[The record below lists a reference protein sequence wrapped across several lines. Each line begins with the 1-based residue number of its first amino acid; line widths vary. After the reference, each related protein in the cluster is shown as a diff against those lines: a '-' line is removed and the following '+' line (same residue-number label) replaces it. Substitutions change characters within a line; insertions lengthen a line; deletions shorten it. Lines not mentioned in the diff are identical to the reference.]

1 MFALEL
7 GGQKYDWDSS
17 FILSLFG
24 GFAIL
29 IIAFI
34 FIERKVEEPIISFEM
49 FKQLIR
55 NEYNYCI
62 MLRCCIYV
70 SNCLHSVI
78 HSRCI
83 RRTATNSGLLLL
95 PMMLG
100 SVVTAQL
107 GGFLTT
113 KLSYRN
119 IMIISAVIMLI
130 GLFLLSTLTPETS
143 RALLTVYMIIIGFGV
158 GFSFSVLS
166 MASIHNFGM
175 EQRGSATSTSNFIRS
190 LGMTLGITIFGMI
203 QRTGFQD
210 QLEEA
215 FKGMS
220 WGMNTK
226 LGDSRAI
233 LSESARSQIPPQ
245 ILDKIIDALSSSIVQ
260 TFMWALVPA
269 GLAFMFIF
277 FMGNERMVIKK
288 EQMNK
293 KSETSKRNEKLL
305 SNWKGAFRMYGVRLA
320 FDNFVFF
327 VCK

>member
-1 MFALEL
+1 
-7 GGQKYDWDSS
+7 
-17 FILSLFG
+17 
-24 GFAIL
+24 
-29 IIAFI
+29 
-34 FIERKVEEPIISFEM
+34 
-49 FKQLIR
+49 
-55 NEYNYCI
+55 
-62 MLRCCIYV
+62 
-70 SNCLHSVI
+70 
-78 HSRCI
+78 
-83 RRTATNSGLLLL
+83 
-95 PMMLG
+95 
-100 SVVTAQL
+100 
-107 GGFLTT
+107 
-113 KLSYRN
+113 
-119 IMIISAVIMLI
+119 
-130 GLFLLSTLTPETS
+130 
-143 RALLTVYMIIIGFGV
+143 
-158 GFSFSVLS
+158 

-203 QRTGFQD
+203 QRTGFKD

-293 KSETSKRNEKLL
+293 RVKHQSVIEKAPFQLERIFHIY
-305 SNWKGAFRMYGVRLA
+305 SVRLA

>member
-1 MFALEL
+1 
-7 GGQKYDWDSS
+7 
-17 FILSLFG
+17 
-24 GFAIL
+24 
-29 IIAFI
+29 
-34 FIERKVEEPIISFEM
+34 
-49 FKQLIR
+49 
-55 NEYNYCI
+55 
-62 MLRCCIYV
+62 
-70 SNCLHSVI
+70 
-78 HSRCI
+78 
-83 RRTATNSGLLLL
+83 
-95 PMMLG
+95 MMLG

-119 IMIISAVIMLI
+119 IMIISAVIMLL

-143 RALLTVYMIIIGFGV
+143 RVLLTIYMIIIGFGV

-166 MASIHNFGM
+166 MAAIHNFGM

-203 QRTGFQD
+203 QRTGFQN
-210 QLEEA
+210 QLEEE

-220 WGMNTK
+220 GGMNTNA

-269 GLAFMFIF
+269 GLAFVFIF

-288 EQMNK
+288 KQNK
-293 KSETSKRNEKLL
+293 VKSETSK
-305 SNWKGAFRMYGVRLA
+305 A
-320 FDNFVFF
+320 
-327 VCK
+327 